1 MGQELAVAARKALER
16 LQLHWLGL
24 GAISRPEN
32 KVHVGSWTVEGKAI
46 CEEDVGHGIRNVD
59 LIMPRWPEFLS
70 YLK

>member
-32 KVHVGSWTVEGKAI
+32 KVHVGS
-46 CEEDVGHGIRNVD
+46 
-59 LIMPRWPEFLS
+59 
-70 YLK
+70 